1 MEVVMANQTGGCHCG
16 AVKYEIS
23 GDPVFTANCQCS
35 DCQKFSGTGH
45 SCNMAFPE
53 AQANI
58 TGELTEYTIK
68 GASGQD
74 ITRGFCPTC
83 GTPIYSRSAAIPE
96 LVILKAGTLDDPSYY
111 QPQMVIYTKSGQS
124 WDAMPDDLMAFD
136 EMPPRG

>member
-1 MEVVMANQTGGCHCG
+1 MANQTGGCHCG
-16 AVKYEIS
+16 AVKYEVS
-23 GDPVFTANCQCS
+23 GDPVFAAHCQCS
-35 DCQKFSGTGH
+35 DCQKISGAGH

-53 AQANI
+53 ASVNV
-58 TGELTEYTIK
+58 TGELTEYTIR

-83 GTPIYSRSAAIPE
+83 GTPIYSKPAAVAGVTI
-96 LVILKAGTLDDPSYY
+96 IKAGTLDDPSYY

-124 WDAMPDDLMAFD
+124 WDEMPGDLMAFE